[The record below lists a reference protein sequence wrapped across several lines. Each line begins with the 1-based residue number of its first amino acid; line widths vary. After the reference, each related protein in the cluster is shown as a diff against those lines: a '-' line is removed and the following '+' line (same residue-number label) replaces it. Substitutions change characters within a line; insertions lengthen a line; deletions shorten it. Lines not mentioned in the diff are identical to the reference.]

1 MPTIAFMR
9 RAVFLD
15 RDGVLNDAV
24 IRNGRPVPPPDV
36 ASLTIAAGAPAAL
49 RALHAAGFFL
59 VCVTNQPDIARGTQ
73 TLSAVEAINGALR
86 ARLPLDDFRVCPH
99 DTADACACRKPKPGM
114 LLDSA
119 AAHDLDLARSFMVGD
134 RWSDI
139 HAGRRAGCRTVLVGT
154 GYGEPA
160 GDAVPDAT
168 VASIAEAASWITA
181 QPGRT

>member
-1 MPTIAFMR
+1 MR

-15 RDGVLNDAV
+15 RDGVLNEPV
-24 IRNGRPVPPPDV
+24 LRNGRPLPPPDRD
-36 ASLTIAAGAPAAL
+36 SLTIVAGAAA
-49 RALHAAGFFL
+49 ALHALRDAGFFL

-73 TLSAVEAINGALR
+73 SLGVVESINAALR
-86 ARLPLDDFRVCPH
+86 EALPLDDFRMCPH
-99 DTADACACRKPKPGM
+99 DNADGCACRKPKPGM

-119 AAHDLDLARSFMVGD
+119 AAHELDLAGSFMVGD

-154 GYGEPA
+154 GYGEPR

-168 VASIAEAASWITA
+168 VASITDAAAWIAAWT
-181 QPGRT
+181 PGRT